1 MKKLLFILPL
11 LYYSCTDAINYADIV
26 ALQTENTEQDAQI
39 DSLLTILT
47 EQQAYID
54 SLNNAQNIADSLNN
68 LTMQSYIDS
77 LINEGELTDSLL
89 QVYTD
94 SLNTVQNT
102 LNADQQAY
110 IDSLIN
116 AGNISDDL
124 LQTYIDSLNTVQNTY
139 IDSLHNAQQTTL
151 TALANSALSA
161 GFVET
166 EVFSASIPSSWTD
179 VDLSSV
185 IGQKQSLVLMRYEYV
200 SGTSPYCILNIRP
213 NGSTDEY
220 GISGN
225 SGYSS
230 VNYLRIDPPSNTG
243 DETALG
249 LIFTDENGIIEH
261 KEVSGQNANVKAS
274 VLFYLNQ

>member
-94 SLNTVQNT
+94 SLNTVQN
-102 LNADQQAY
+102 A
-110 IDSLIN
+110 
-116 AGNISDDL
+116 
-124 LQTYIDSLNTVQNTY
+124 Y

-166 EVFSASIPSSWTD
+166 EVFSGVVPNSWTD
-179 VDLSSV
+179 LDLSSV
-185 IGQKQSLVLMRYEYV
+185 VDSKTSLVLLKYNYN
-200 SGTSPYCILNIRP
+200 SGDNHGYISVRT
-213 NGSTDEY
+213 NGSSY
-220 GISGN
+220 
-225 SGYSS
+225 
-230 VNYLRIDPPSNTG
+230 SNTG
-243 DETALG
+243 HSGINTIYLQTVNYPSAFVMVLTDSNGVIESACINDDLNVTAS
-249 LIFTDENGIIEH
+249 I
-261 KEVSGQNANVKAS
+261 V
-274 VLFYLNQ
+274 FYLNQNDTINP